1 MVPKEKRGEKNEKE
15 QQKTDFSS
23 LFNNQTCEKKTTTK
37 KREGATLT
45 GRWGWFS
52 KRRLIPSPQSP
63 EGRVPSF
70 RSISRDSENI
80 ALLLGPPHQSS
91 QETLLPVPGFL
102 WREGRV
108 AHDAP
113 RRGWSPGHARPP
125 EPIPRGLPETHPLR
139 LPRYLPAAWWQ
150 AGPPLGRS
158 SAAAAGGPRTLRH
171 SSQPRSGPVGRPLLP
186 HPPPPIPR
194 LRWASGGP
202 RARGLSLVLISPAV
216 PRTCGPSTGAIRP
229 SHSRSGRAWEGA
241 RFLHTT
247 HILQEGDQ
255 PAAAPAHIPSKW
267 SSPNQEGK
275 TERWL
280 AKTNEHAKQARRS
293 PRPPEVR
300 SPPHGQGLPPTQSDP
315 AECPRASAA
324 RPGAASAGGL
334 KDYVAIYLPLRE
346 KTLSALRLSATG
358 N

>member
-1 MVPKEKRGEKNEKE
+1 MTPRAEAEA
-15 QQKTDFSS
+15 Q
-23 LFNNQTCEKKTTTK
+23 
-37 KREGATLT
+37 AT
-45 GRWGWFS
+45 
-52 KRRLIPSPQSP
+52 
-63 EGRVPSF
+63 
-70 RSISRDSENI
+70 
-80 ALLLGPPHQSS
+80 
-91 QETLLPVPGFL
+91 
-102 WREGRV
+102 
-108 AHDAP
+108 
-113 RRGWSPGHARPP
+113 HARPS
-125 EPIPRGLPETHPLR
+125 
-139 LPRYLPAAWWQ
+139 
-150 AGPPLGRS
+150 RS
-158 SAAAAGGPRTLRH
+158 PGGCQRPTRCGYPGT
-171 SSQPRSGPVGRPLLP
+171 SQPRDGKQGRLSGGVRQQRLGAHGRSGTPHSRGRAPLGARFFP
-186 HPPPPIPR
+186 TPPPPIPR

-267 SSPNQEGK
+267 SSPNQESK

-293 PRPPEVR
+293 PRPPEAR
-300 SPPHGQGLPPTQSDP
+300 SPPHGQGLPPNQSDP
-315 AECPRASAA
+315 AEWPRASAA

>member
-1 MVPKEKRGEKNEKE
+1 MTPLAEAEA
-15 QQKTDFSS
+15 Q
-23 LFNNQTCEKKTTTK
+23 
-37 KREGATLT
+37 AT
-45 GRWGWFS
+45 
-52 KRRLIPSPQSP
+52 
-63 EGRVPSF
+63 
-70 RSISRDSENI
+70 
-80 ALLLGPPHQSS
+80 
-91 QETLLPVPGFL
+91 
-102 WREGRV
+102 
-108 AHDAP
+108 
-113 RRGWSPGHARPP
+113 HARPS
-125 EPIPRGLPETHPLR
+125 
-139 LPRYLPAAWWQ
+139 
-150 AGPPLGRS
+150 RS
-158 SAAAAGGPRTLRH
+158 PGGCQRPTRCGYPGT
-171 SSQPRSGPVGRPLLP
+171 SQPRDGKQGRL
-186 HPPPPIPR
+186 
-194 LRWASGGP
+194 SGGVRQQRLGAHGRSGTP
-202 RARGLSLVLISPAV
+202 HGRAV

-229 SHSRSGRAWEGA
+229 CHSRSGRAWEGA

-293 PRPPEVR
+293 PRPPEAP
-300 SPPHGQGLPPTQSDP
+300 SPPHGQGLPPSQSDP

-334 KDYVAIYLPLRE
+334 KDYVAIYLPLGE

>member
-1 MVPKEKRGEKNEKE
+1 MAAILDSYGE
-15 QQKTDFSS
+15 
-23 LFNNQTCEKKTTTK
+23 
-37 KREGATLT
+37 
-45 GRWGWFS
+45 
-52 KRRLIPSPQSP
+52 
-63 EGRVPSF
+63 
-70 RSISRDSENI
+70 
-80 ALLLGPPHQSS
+80 S
-91 QETLLPVPGFL
+91 Q
-102 WREGRV
+102 REGRV

-113 RRGWSPGHARPP
+113 RRAEAQATHAA
-125 EPIPRGLPETHPLR
+125 EPIPGGCQRP
-139 LPRYLPAAWWQ
+139 PAAATQ
-150 AGPPLGRS
+150 Y
-158 SAAAAGGPRTLRH
+158 
-171 SSQPRSGPVGRPLLP
+171 SQPRDGKQGRLSGGVRQQRLGATVAPALLTAEVPVGRPLLP

-202 RARGLSLVLISPAV
+202 RARGLSLVLLISPAV

-229 SHSRSGRAWEGA
+229 CHSRSGRAWEGA

-293 PRPPEVR
+293 PRPPEAP
-300 SPPHGQGLPPTQSDP
+300 SPPHGQGLPPSQSDP

-334 KDYVAIYLPLRE
+334 KDYVAIYLPLGE